1 MLRFVRQEVAGCV
14 GGAPR
19 RGVVVVRVAL
29 EGERLG
35 GVTGE
40 GLVDI
45 FRVRRA
51 GKGVRGSYAGG
62 CGSGWGRASPA

>member
-40 GLVDI
+40 GLEI
-45 FRVRRA
+45 SSGFA
-51 GKGVRGSYAGG
+51 ALGKE
-62 CGSGWGRASPA
+62 